1 MISGVVIPE
10 LRLKPKSRPVSG
22 EVTLDPLSPSQQPR
36 EDPLQERLQHQEP
49 VQEVSCIKTNT
60 AGQEAQPSKPTGNE
74 RTDEN
79 PGGVFAQKQQQSSL
93 HRQHQQRPD
102 NNISMEDEPEM
113 LQQSRLVNNNPAV
126 TTNSVAQPAEEEEEM
141 MQTLTQSRVS
151 ELTNSSKISDL
162 GLTSSQI
169 AREAGDV
176 AARFDLSQVNHKL
189 ISNYCSQFS
198 GCFACMYVCVARVCF
213 CAFEAKLFI
222 MWSGS

>member
-1 MISGVVIPE
+1 
-10 LRLKPKSRPVSG
+10 
-22 EVTLDPLSPSQQPR
+22 
-36 EDPLQERLQHQEP
+36 
-49 VQEVSCIKTNT
+49 
-60 AGQEAQPSKPTGNE
+60 
-74 RTDEN
+74 
-79 PGGVFAQKQQQSSL
+79 
-93 HRQHQQRPD
+93 
-102 NNISMEDEPEM
+102 MEDEPEM

-126 TTNSVAQPAEEEEEM
+126 TTNSVAQPAEGEEEM

-176 AARFDLSQVNHKL
+176 AARFDLSQVKL
-189 ISNYCSQFS
+189 ISNYCGEFS

-213 CAFEAKLFI
+213 CAFKAKLFI